1 MSSEKS
7 VNSRQL
13 DGQRYVGVE
22 AMKRRSCRLRET
34 CVAVGQRV
42 TIIDKLN
49 SASEPLHSHF
59 LISSSSCWPQQKR
72 TATGKQLSQKW
83 NSRSETVE

>member
-1 MSSEKS
+1 MRSSEKS

-22 AMKRRSCRLRET
+22 AMKRRPCRLRET

-42 TIIDKLN
+42 SIVDELN
-49 SASEPLHSHF
+49 SAGEPLHSHF
-59 LISSSSCWPQQKR
+59 LIFFVLFLLAAAEKNSD
-72 TATGKQLSQKW
+72 KQTTFTKK
-83 NSRSETVE
+83 VIGAP

>member
-1 MSSEKS
+1 MRSSEKS

-22 AMKRRSCRLRET
+22 AMKRRPCRLRET

-42 TIIDKLN
+42 SIVDELN
-49 SASEPLHSHF
+49 SAGEPLHSHF
-59 LISSSSCWPQQKR
+59 LIFSSSSCWPQQKR
-72 TATGKQLSQKW
+72 TATSKQLSQK
-83 NSRSETVE
+83 R